1 MSRSELRSVRGP
13 GVGMVFQDPM
23 TSLNPVLTIGRQI
36 TESLEAHMGL
46 RGAAADDRA
55 AELLELVGI
64 PSARSRLGSYPHELS
79 GGMRQRVMI
88 AIGLA
93 CDPAVLIA
101 DEATTALD
109 VTIQAQI
116 LELIARLQ
124 RELGLAG
131 GWVSQDRK
139 SVGAG
144 KRG

>member
-13 GVGMVFQDPM
+13 GIGMVFQDPM

-101 DEATTALD
+101 DEATKALA
-109 VTIQAQI
+109 VHIQAQI
-116 LELIARLQ
+116 PQLSSRLPHQ
-124 RELGLAG
+124 LGMAVVV
-131 GWVSQDRK
+131 VSHTPG
-139 SVGAG
+139 VGDG
-144 KRG
+144 